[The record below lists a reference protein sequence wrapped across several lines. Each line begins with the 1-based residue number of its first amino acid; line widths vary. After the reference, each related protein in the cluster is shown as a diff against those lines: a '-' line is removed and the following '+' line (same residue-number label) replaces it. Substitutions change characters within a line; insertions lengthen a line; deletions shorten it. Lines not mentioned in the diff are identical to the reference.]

1 MKVIKAP
8 PPQTTNEQK
17 ISQFRQLFADW
28 KNVKTHTR
36 DMHGAGCGAKIEFE
50 YSDLEHLYY
59 FGMFGGQG
67 HYAAVKCPYCHTVTS
82 TWLSMKKFQR
92 NSGHC

>member
-1 MKVIKAP
+1 
-8 PPQTTNEQK
+8 
-17 ISQFRQLFADW
+17 
-28 KNVKTHTR
+28 
-36 DMHGAGCGAKIEFE
+36 
-50 YSDLEHLYY
+50 
-59 FGMFGGQG
+59 MFGGQG